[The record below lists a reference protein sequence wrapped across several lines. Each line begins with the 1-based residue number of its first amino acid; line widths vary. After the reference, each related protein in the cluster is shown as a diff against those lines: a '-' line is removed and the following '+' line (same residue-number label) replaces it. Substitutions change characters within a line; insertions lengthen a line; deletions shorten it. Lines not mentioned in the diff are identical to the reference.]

1 MSSGNV
7 FFFRFVA
14 VFFRGECNEEN
25 DDCDGVLAKVQFETR
40 PSVME
45 VSPQTF
51 GLSKSIL
58 LIDHRIAGDHQIAG
72 DHRLA
77 GIDSLNLV

>member
-1 MSSGNV
+1 MLTFTFQLSDRNQRTDGFKE
-7 FFFRFVA
+7 FFL
-14 VFFRGECNEEN
+14 
-25 DDCDGVLAKVQFETR
+25 GVISFLEIVGCASILTR

-72 DHRLA
+72 
-77 GIDSLNLV
+77 IDSLNLV